1 MRTPPC
7 KSCPWRVGADAD
19 AIPGFDMAMAED
31 LRLCVSGAIGA
42 PIFACHQSREG
53 DEIPCQ
59 GFLAVEGYASLTVR
73 IGVSVGT
80 IDPDALG
87 EPPED
92 WPELY
97 GSFEAMLANLRDT
110 FDGEPTPEAA
120 EAHARMIEHEL
131 ARRPKEEDGNG
142 PVR

>member
-19 AIPGFDMAMAED
+19 AIPGFSMGMAED
-31 LRLCVSGAIGA
+31 LRSTVSGELGA
-42 PIFACHQSREG
+42 PIMACHQSREG

-59 GFLAVEGYASLTVR
+59 GFLAVEGYNNLAVR
-73 IGVSVGT
+73 INVAVGKM
-80 IDPDALG
+80 DPEVVA

-97 GSFEAMLANLRDT
+97 GDFDAMLANLYDT
-110 FDGEPTPEAA
+110 FDGQPTPEAA
-120 EAHARMIEHEL
+120 KAHAAMAEREIE
-131 ARRPKEEDGNG
+131 RRGDDG